1 MDDWRTARWLVAATL
16 LMLGAAAVELVDR
29 PPASRPPLPSSVAGL
44 AARLS
49 SHPTDWLAACAL
61 TEKAL
66 DGPSPH
72 RIELW
77 HAAHAQALMLAPNRP
92 EPQEAFV
99 RSGFFHWTEISGADR
114 KAVLEAMEP
123 LLRNP
128 PMWNAMA
135 PALFDLTGDL
145 AMLRRAQPHTEG
157 SISWLL
163 ALAATNG
170 RFEDYRSLRAELQKK
185 RLDEFLALAP
195 AASPRGLIDAFPQ
208 PPYRKDSEPLIVA
221 LLQQLHRRP
230 LDEDPGRSN
239 VIEGIV
245 DYALRHDLGPLDGL
259 EVLIRKEG
267 WATAP
272 TRLRLAR
279 KLGVSQADL
288 DLEMTRHPPAV
299 RPPASDWK
307 GLCESMVCD
316 RAWREIASTGS
327 ILLTLA
333 PAKMDEVPPYAEIYL
348 DDVLVSEGEVATR
361 RDFVLPSLP
370 GNHELELRLANP
382 MTRNGSRREIRI
394 LSVKAEAPIS

>member
-1 MDDWRTARWLVAATL
+1 MDDWRSARWLVVAML
-16 LMLGAAAVELVDR
+16 LMLGAAAAMELLDR
-29 PPASRPPLPSSVAGL
+29 PPASHPPLPSSVAGL

-66 DGPSPH
+66 DAPSAH
-72 RIELW
+72 RIKLW
-77 HAAHAQALMLAPNRP
+77 HAAHAHALLLAPNRL

-99 RSGFFHWTEISGADR
+99 RSGFFHWTEISGADQ
-114 KAVLEAMEP
+114 KAVLQAMEP
-123 LLRNP
+123 LLRDP
-128 PMWNAMA
+128 SMWNAMA
-135 PALFDLTGDL
+135 RAFFDLTGDL
-145 AMLRRAQPHTEG
+145 AILRRAQPRTED

-185 RLDEFLALAP
+185 RMDDFLALAP
-195 AASPRGLIDAFPQ
+195 VASPRELIDRFPQ

-221 LLQQLHRRP
+221 LLGELHRRP

-239 VIEGIV
+239 VIEGII
-245 DYALRHDLGPLDGL
+245 DYSLRHDLGPLDGL
-259 EVLIRKEG
+259 EVIIRKEG
-267 WATAP
+267 SATAN

-288 DLEMTRHPPAV
+288 DLEMTRHPPAA

-307 GLCESMVCD
+307 GLCESLVCD

-327 ILLTLA
+327 ILLSLT
-333 PAKMDEVPPYAEIYL
+333 PGKMDEVPPYAEIYL
-348 DDVLVSEGEVATR
+348 DDVLVSEGAVAAR
-361 RDFVLPSLP
+361 CNFVLPALP
-370 GNHELELRLANP
+370 DNHDLELRLANP

-394 LSVKAEAPIS
+394 LSVK